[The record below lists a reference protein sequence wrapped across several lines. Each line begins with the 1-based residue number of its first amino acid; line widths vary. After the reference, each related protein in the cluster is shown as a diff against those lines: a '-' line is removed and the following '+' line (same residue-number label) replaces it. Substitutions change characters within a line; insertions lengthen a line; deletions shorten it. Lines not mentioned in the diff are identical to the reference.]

1 MMVTQRSPTMATLT
15 LLEVGTP
22 YMPRFSDQYGILPSA
37 KGV

>member
-1 MMVTQRSPTMATLT
+1 MMVLQRSPTMATLT

-22 YMPRFSDQYGILPSA
+22 YTPSFSGQYGILPSA